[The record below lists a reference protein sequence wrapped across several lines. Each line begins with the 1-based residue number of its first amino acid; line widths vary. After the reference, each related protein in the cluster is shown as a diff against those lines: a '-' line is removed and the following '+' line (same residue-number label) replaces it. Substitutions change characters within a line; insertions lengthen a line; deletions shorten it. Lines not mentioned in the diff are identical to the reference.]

1 MATCVVNPLC
11 TQTVRF
17 VFWIWQPTY
26 FDFRRCPLDPRYN
39 NNRSWKRKPMHLCL
53 FDTQIVSALVDHGLR
68 RTFPVI
74 IRLWSVLHV
83 SIIIHWSRQHEH
95 QRGRCPLTDN
105 HQRTVFGR
113 WFNIRW
119 TSVSIDVG
127 DVNRARYS

>member
-1 MATCVVNPLC
+1 MKKK
-11 TQTVRF
+11 
-17 VFWIWQPTY
+17 TY
-26 FDFRRCPLDPRYN
+26 GFRVCC
-39 NNRSWKRKPMHLCL
+39 SLCL
-53 FDTQIVSALVDHGLR
+53 FDTQIVSPLVDHGLR

-127 DVNRARYS
+127 DVNRA